1 MNPIGVS
8 SLQPDDFATP
18 IVANLSSIQS
28 SYSASSAA
36 IMSALGGTKV
46 LSDIA
51 APLQQALKALD
62 ALQGIHP
69 FIGSVEGGF
78 RFVSS

>member
-1 MNPIGVS
+1 
-8 SLQPDDFATP
+8 
-18 IVANLSSIQS
+18 
-28 SYSASSAA
+28 
-36 IMSALGGTKV
+36 MSALGGTKV

-69 FIGSVEGGF
+69 FIGSVEGRF